1 MSPNKRYGPH
11 NQMLISFLI
20 GSLIGDGQARKGYN
34 TKSGKGTIFTF
45 SQGEKNKEYLLW
57 QYEFIKYHG
66 LCSDSLPKKNKINNS
81 SKYKYNFYTIKH
93 TTLDYIFDAF
103 YKNKITS
110 NGFIKGLYNKEYIY
124 NNFNELS
131 LAIWL
136 MDDGTKQG
144 NHIKFCTDNFIKEDV
159 EFLQKILKIKFNIN
173 TTTHFAGN
181 YDKMGNLKY
190 NQYRIYVKADSMAK
204 LLEIITPYIHDS
216 MLYKIKFTPS
226 EGNTR

>member
-45 SQGEKNKEYLLW
+45 SQGE
-57 QYEFIKYHG
+57 
-66 LCSDSLPKKNKINNS
+66 KNKINNS

>member
-1 MSPNKRYGPH
+1 MSTNKRYGPH

-20 GSLIGDGQARKGYN
+20 GSLLGDGQARKGYN

-57 QYEFIKYHG
+57 QYDFLKKHG
-66 LCSDSLPKKNKINNS
+66 LCSDTFPKKGNINNT
-81 SKYKYNFYTIKH
+81 SKFKYNFYTIKH
-93 TTLDYIFDAF
+93 TTLDFMFDAF
-103 YKNKITS
+103 YKSKTTS
-110 NGFIKGLYNKEYIY
+110 NGYIKGIYNKDYIF

-144 NHIKFCTDNFIKEDV
+144 KHIKFCTDNFTKEDV
-159 EFLQKILKIKFNIN
+159 VFLQNILKIKFNLN

-181 YDKMGNLKY
+181 YDKEGNIKY
-190 NQYRIYVKADSMAK
+190 NQYRIYIKANSMTK
-204 LLEIITPYIHDS
+204 LIDIITPYIHSS
-216 MLYKIKFTPS
+216 MLYKINFK
-226 EGNTR
+226 